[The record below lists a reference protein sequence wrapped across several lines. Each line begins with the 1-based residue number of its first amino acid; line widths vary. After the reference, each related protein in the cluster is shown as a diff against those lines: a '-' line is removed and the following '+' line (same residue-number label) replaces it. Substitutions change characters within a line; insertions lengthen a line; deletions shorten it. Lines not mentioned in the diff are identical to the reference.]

1 MPEYFLG
8 IDLGTTATKVGLF
21 DASGVRVALEQAVVP
36 VERPAPDH
44 VEQDPDAWWASVLEC
59 WGRIRAG
66 GVDPG
71 TVVAVGV
78 SGHFS
83 LAFLD
88 ELGAPSR
95 PAITWQDARAH
106 EEAHFLSDKY
116 DEARIHNLFGISVP
130 FSPAMPAAKYRWVA
144 NNEPEVASRTQWV
157 CHAKDYIALQ
167 LCGEVC
173 SDLQSFVGIVNSST
187 GAADEEY
194 LTDIGL
200 RPSQLPRFTPS
211 YRNAGYT
218 TREARE
224 AMGINIGV
232 PVIIGWIDAF
242 CSMLATGVYREA
254 AAFDYAGTSEIVGI
268 RVSNLR
274 IRHEGLLA
282 LPFDKKNSVLYGLTN
297 CGADALAWARDALGI
312 SSFDDLLDLAVGV
325 APSVDLPIFLPYLDG
340 ERSPV
345 WDAQARGIWVN
356 LSRRHG
362 KAELAYSVLE
372 GVAYAVWHIIA
383 LAEACSS
390 QPVRELVVSGGG
402 ARSDI
407 WTQIRADVVG
417 VPAQVTEEMET
428 GALGAAMLA
437 TVGHGRHETMA
448 DAAHAMTRLGARFE
462 PRDETRA
469 IHNRRR
475 AVYRRIYAATKDLRP

>member
-21 DASGVRVALEQAVVP
+21 DAEGVRVALEQSAVAVD
-36 VERPAPDH
+36 RPAPDH
-44 VEQDPDAWWASVLEC
+44 VEQDPNAWWGSVLDC
-59 WGRIRAG
+59 WSRIRATG
-66 GVDPG
+66 IDPAD
-71 TVVAVGV
+71 VVAVGV

-83 LAFLD
+83 VAFLD
-88 ELGAPSR
+88 GRGFPSR
-95 PAITWQDARAH
+95 PAITWQDSRAH

-116 DEARIHNLFGISVP
+116 DEARIHGLFGISVP
-130 FSPAMPAAKYRWVA
+130 FSPAMPAAKFRWVA
-144 NNEPEVASRTQWV
+144 KNEPEVANNTQWV

-187 GAADEEY
+187 GASDEEY

-218 TREARE
+218 TREARD
-224 AMGINIGV
+224 AMGIDIGV

-268 RVSNLR
+268 RVPNLR

-297 CGADALAWARDALGI
+297 CGADALAWAKDALGVD
-312 SSFDDLLDLAVGV
+312 SFEGLLDLAKRVT
-325 APSVDLPIFLPYLDG
+325 PTVDLPIFLPYLDG

-356 LSRRHG
+356 LGRGHG
-362 KAELAYSVLE
+362 RAELAYSVLE

-390 QPVRELVVSGGG
+390 RPVRELVVSGGG
-402 ARSDI
+402 ARSEV

-417 VPAQVTEEMET
+417 VPAQVVEEMET

-437 TVGHGRHETMA
+437 AVGHGRHETMA
-448 DAAHAMTRLGARFE
+448 DAAHAMTRLGQRFE
-462 PRDETRA
+462 PRVETRA

>member
-1 MPEYFLG
+1 
-8 IDLGTTATKVGLF
+8 
-21 DASGVRVALEQAVVP
+21 
-36 VERPAPDH
+36 
-44 VEQDPDAWWASVLEC
+44 
-59 WGRIRAG
+59 
-66 GVDPG
+66 
-71 TVVAVGV
+71 
-78 SGHFS
+78 
-83 LAFLD
+83 
-88 ELGAPSR
+88 
-95 PAITWQDARAH
+95 
-106 EEAHFLSDKY
+106 
-116 DEARIHNLFGISVP
+116 
-130 FSPAMPAAKYRWVA
+130 
-144 NNEPEVASRTQWV
+144 V

-218 TREARE
+218 TREARD
-224 AMGINIGV
+224 AIGINIGV

-297 CGADALAWARDALGI
+297 CGADALAWAREALGI
-312 SSFDDLLDLAVGV
+312 SSFDDLLNLAEGV
-325 APSVDLPIFLPYLDG
+325 APAVDLPIFLPYLDG

-417 VPAQVTEEMET
+417 VPTQVTEEMET

>member
-21 DASGVRVALEQAVVP
+21 DAEGVRVALEQSAVAVD
-36 VERPAPDH
+36 RPAPDH
-44 VEQDPDAWWASVLEC
+44 VEQDPNAWWGSVLDC
-59 WGRIRAG
+59 WSCIRATG
-66 GVDPG
+66 IDPAD
-71 TVVAVGV
+71 VVAVGV

-83 LAFLD
+83 VAFLD
-88 ELGAPSR
+88 GRGFPSR
-95 PAITWQDARAH
+95 PAITWQDSRAH

-116 DEARIHNLFGISVP
+116 DEARIYDLFGISVP
-130 FSPAMPAAKYRWVA
+130 FSPAMPAAKFRWVA
-144 NNEPEVASRTQWV
+144 KNEPEVANNTQWV

-187 GAADEEY
+187 GASDEEY
-194 LTDIGL
+194 LKDIGL
-200 RPSQLPRFTPS
+200 RPSQLPRFTLS

-218 TREARE
+218 TREARD

-268 RVSNLR
+268 RVPNLR

-297 CGADALAWARDALGI
+297 CGADALAWAKDALGVD
-312 SSFDDLLDLAVGV
+312 SFEGLLALAKGV
-325 APSVDLPIFLPYLDG
+325 TPTVDLPIFLPYLDG

-345 WDAQARGIWVN
+345 WDADARGIWVN
-356 LSRRHG
+356 LGRGHG
-362 KAELAYSVLE
+362 RAELAYSVLE

-402 ARSDI
+402 ARSEV

-417 VPAQVTEEMET
+417 VPAQVVEEMET

-437 TVGHGRHETMA
+437 AVGHGRHETMA
-448 DAAHAMTRLGARFE
+448 DAAQAMTRLGRRFE
-462 PRDETRA
+462 PRVETRA

>member
-21 DASGVRVALEQAVVP
+21 DADGVRIALEQAVVP
-36 VERPAPDH
+36 VDRPAPDH
-44 VEQDPDAWWASVLEC
+44 VEQDPNAWWQSVLEC
-59 WGRIRAG
+59 WEGIRATG
-66 GVDPG
+66 IDLGSVA
-71 TVVAVGV
+71 AVGV

-88 ELGAPSR
+88 ALGAPSR

-116 DEARIHNLFGISVP
+116 DEARIHDLFGISVP
-130 FSPAMPAAKYRWVA
+130 FSPAMPAAKFRWVA
-144 NNEPEVASRTQWV
+144 HNEPDVAARTQWV

-173 SDLQSFVGIVNSST
+173 SDLQSFVGVVDSNT
-187 GAADEEY
+187 GATNDDY
-194 LTDIGL
+194 LEDIGL
-200 RPSQLPRFTPS
+200 RRSQIPRFVRS

-224 AMGINIGV
+224 ALGINIGI

-268 RVSNLR
+268 RVPNLR

-282 LPFDKKNSVLYGLTN
+282 LPFDKQNSVLYGLTN
-297 CGADALAWARDALGI
+297 CGADALAWAKDALGVA
-312 SSFDDLLDLAVGV
+312 SFDGLLDLAKGV
-325 APSVDLPIFLPYLDG
+325 TPDVDLPIFLPYLDG

-356 LSRRHG
+356 IGRRHG
-362 KAELAYSVLE
+362 RAEMAYSVLE

-402 ARSDI
+402 AQSDV

-417 VPAQVTEEMET
+417 MPAQVVEEMET

-448 DAAHAMTRLGARFE
+448 DAAQAMTRLGARFE
-462 PRDETRA
+462 PRAETRA

>member
-21 DASGVRVALEQAVVP
+21 DAEGARVALEQAVVA

-44 VEQDPDAWWASVLEC
+44 VEQNPNGWWESVLQC
-59 WGRIRAG
+59 WGRIRAA

-71 TVVAVGV
+71 QVVSIGV

-88 ELGAPSR
+88 ERGAPSR

-106 EEAHFLSDKY
+106 DEAHFLSDKY
-116 DEARIHNLFGISVP
+116 DEARIHDLFGISVP
-130 FSPAMPAAKYRWVA
+130 FSPAMPAAKFRWVA
-144 NNEPEVASRTQWV
+144 NHEPEVAKRTQWV

-173 SDLQSFVGIVNSST
+173 SDLQSFVGIVNSAT
-187 GAADEEY
+187 GVSDEEY
-194 LTDIGL
+194 LKDIGL

-224 AMGINIGV
+224 AMGVDIGV

-268 RVSNLR
+268 RVPNLR

-297 CGADALAWARDALGI
+297 CGADALAWATDALGVE
-312 SSFDDLLDLAVGV
+312 SFDDLLELAKGV
-325 APSVDLPIFLPYLDG
+325 TPSVDLPIFLPYLDG

-356 LSRRHG
+356 LGRRHG

-402 ARSDI
+402 ARSEI

-417 VPAQVTEEMET
+417 VPAQVVEEMET

-448 DAAHAMTRLGARFE
+448 DAAQAMTRLGARFE
-462 PRDETRA
+462 PRPETRA

-475 AVYRRIYAATKDLRP
+475 TVYRRIYAATKDLRP

>member
-1 MPEYFLG
+1 LPEYFLG

-21 DASGVRVALEQAVVP
+21 DAEGVRVALEQSAVAVD
-36 VERPAPDH
+36 RPAPDY
-44 VEQDPDAWWASVLEC
+44 VEQDPTAWWGSVLDC
-59 WGRIRAG
+59 WSRIRATDI
-66 GVDPG
+66 DPAD
-71 TVVAVGV
+71 VVAVGV

-83 LAFLD
+83 VAFLD
-88 ELGAPSR
+88 GRGFPSR
-95 PAITWQDARAH
+95 PAITWQDSRAH

-116 DEARIHNLFGISVP
+116 DEARIHGLFGISVP
-130 FSPAMPAAKYRWVA
+130 FSPAMPAAKFRWVA
-144 NNEPEVASRTQWV
+144 KNEPEVANNTQWV

-187 GAADEEY
+187 GASDEEY

-218 TREARE
+218 TREARD
-224 AMGINIGV
+224 AMGIDIGV

-268 RVSNLR
+268 RVPNLR

-297 CGADALAWARDALGI
+297 CGADALVWAKDALGVD
-312 SSFDDLLDLAVGV
+312 SFEGLLALAKGV
-325 APSVDLPIFLPYLDG
+325 TPTVDLPIFLPYLDG

-345 WDAQARGIWVN
+345 WDADARGIWVN
-356 LSRRHG
+356 LGRGHG
-362 KAELAYSVLE
+362 RAELAYSVLE

-402 ARSDI
+402 ARSEV

-417 VPAQVTEEMET
+417 VPAQVVEEMET

-437 TVGHGRHETMA
+437 AVGHGRHETMA
-448 DAAHAMTRLGARFE
+448 DAAHAMTRLGRRFE
-462 PRDETRA
+462 PRVETRA